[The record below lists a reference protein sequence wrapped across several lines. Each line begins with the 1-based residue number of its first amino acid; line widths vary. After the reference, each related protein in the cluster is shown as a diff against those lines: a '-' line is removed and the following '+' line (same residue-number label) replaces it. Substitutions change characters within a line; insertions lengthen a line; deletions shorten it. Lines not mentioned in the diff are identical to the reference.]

1 MNFVA
6 RRLMFYA
13 TAFFLAI
20 SFNFL
25 IPRLMPGDPVDA
37 LFAGAMGKMDPSQMD
52 AVRAMYGF
60 VDGPLWE
67 QYFSYLLSVLSWDL
81 GPSILLFPTSVTDV
95 LMIGLP
101 WTVFLAGTS
110 LILTVVIGVLAG
122 TYAASNRGRWFDS
135 FVPPIT
141 SFISAFPYVVSAMV
155 IFFILG
161 LKLKWFP
168 LSYAYD
174 PELDPALSW
183 EFISSVS
190 YHATLPMLSMIMV
203 GISGWLFN
211 MRNALINVLGEDYI
225 TMAEAKGLTRW
236 RVMIRYAQRNAM
248 LPVMTAVSMA
258 VGFVLA

>member
-67 QYFSYLLSVLSWDL
+67 QYFSYLFSVLKWDL

-110 LILTVVIGVLAG
+110 LVLTVVIGVLAG

-174 PELDPALSW
+174 PELDPAFSW

-190 YHATLPMLSMIMV
+190 YHATLPMLSMILV

-211 MRNALINVLGEDYI
+211 MRNAL
-225 TMAEAKGLTRW
+225 
-236 RVMIRYAQRNAM
+236 
-248 LPVMTAVSMA
+248 
-258 VGFVLA
+258 

>member
-67 QYFSYLLSVLSWDL
+67 QYFSYLFSVLKWDL

-110 LILTVVIGVLAG
+110 LVLTVVIGVLAG
-122 TYAASNRGRWFDS
+122 TYAASN
-135 FVPPIT
+135 
-141 SFISAFPYVVSAMV
+141 
-155 IFFILG
+155 
-161 LKLKWFP
+161 
-168 LSYAYD
+168 
-174 PELDPALSW
+174 
-183 EFISSVS
+183 
-190 YHATLPMLSMIMV
+190 
-203 GISGWLFN
+203 
-211 MRNALINVLGEDYI
+211 
-225 TMAEAKGLTRW
+225 
-236 RVMIRYAQRNAM
+236 
-248 LPVMTAVSMA
+248 
-258 VGFVLA
+258 

>member
-67 QYFSYLLSVLSWDL
+67 QYFSYLFSVLKWDL

-110 LILTVVIGVLAG
+110 LVLTVI
-122 TYAASNRGRWFDS
+122 
-135 FVPPIT
+135 I
-141 SFISAFPYVVSAMV
+141 
-155 IFFILG
+155 
-161 LKLKWFP
+161 
-168 LSYAYD
+168 
-174 PELDPALSW
+174 
-183 EFISSVS
+183 
-190 YHATLPMLSMIMV
+190 
-203 GISGWLFN
+203 
-211 MRNALINVLGEDYI
+211 
-225 TMAEAKGLTRW
+225 
-236 RVMIRYAQRNAM
+236 
-248 LPVMTAVSMA
+248 
-258 VGFVLA
+258 